1 MAQELTEELKV
12 LVTAEVNKAIR
23 NLQNVDRQTNQ
34 TEKLFKS
41 LGKTIAG
48 TFTAKAILDFFKKS
62 IAAYEEHTQILNVL
76 NSTLKVTGAT
86 AWTTSAELQDMA
98 AALQKSTNYSADS
111 INQMQ
116 SILLGFKNITGD
128 TFGTATKAI
137 LDMATVMRMDL
148 SSAAQAVGKALDD
161 PINGITSLQRQG
173 FRFTDAQKE
182 MIQSLIETGDVAAAQ
197 KIILDELN
205 TTYGGAAEAA
215 VTSSA
220 QIKNSFMDLLTAYGR
235 EFTEL
240 FNYFNGGN
248 DRNRIKEVLDW
259 MTKDVNEGI
268 EKWKRFFA
276 KDYQTDYYQKLGA
289 DEKLAEATRNL
300 EGWTKQLKE
309 AKKEKDKL
317 NAQSEVNWWTK
328 EVEGLKQAQ
337 KERQLLQQQ
346 ENDRIA
352 AENEIY
358 NLMTAINGE
367 YAKLS
372 KSDPSV
378 QLENYKKRLSEIASE
393 RAKLSSAP
401 PTIDTAAAIKS
412 LDYLEKAFKD
422 KIKKLTA
429 DGKKTWREWL
439 SDIEGIQVD
448 LSENG
453 ADAARKFIGSMEN
466 EIRKADN
473 ISNLLGE
480 KLDTKILERQQ
491 ERIRDILEKIFDI
504 DPSKIDEAFTSE
516 DQYVQ
521 KLIEKYKS
529 LGEAIKD
536 ARDNQNDTKKLE
548 SWHDLV
554 SDKIDGVITK
564 IESLDEK
571 ERKAISNLAT
581 NIVEALPANAL
592 SGFEAFGEAMA
603 KGADAS
609 ESLSEALGEMAS
621 QILSQLPMMF
631 LQAGLQLIAQGQWP
645 IGLGLIAAAGTS
657 GLVNGYVK
665 GKRNDTSAEKNALG
679 NAFGPSGVQAFAM
692 GGTFTNQIVDRPTYF
707 KFAKGNGFATGLMG
721 EAGPEA
727 IMPLTRGTDG
737 RLGVLA
743 TGSGASNVNVVLAVE
758 INNYSQEKVD
768 VKETTDE
775 TGQRQLQ
782 IIVGAMF
789 NDHITSGRADKA
801 MKSRYGIAVQGF

>member
-12 LVTAEVNKAIR
+12 LVTAEVSKAVR
-23 NLQNVDRQTNQ
+23 KLKDVDKQAEQ
-34 TEKLFKS
+34 TEKLFKG
-41 LGKTIAG
+41 LGKTIAA

-62 IAAYEEHTQILNVL
+62 IAAYEEHTQVLNVL

-98 AALQKSTNYSADS
+98 ASLQKSTNYSADS

-116 SILLGFKNITGD
+116 SVLLGFKNITGD

-137 LDMATVMRMDL
+137 LDMATVMGMDL

-220 QIKNSFMDLLTAYGR
+220 QIKNAFDDVLQGYGKLISDLVGNSGAGNIILKGLNFLSEGLLDFEKNIAQLRGGD
-235 EFTEL
+235 
-240 FNYFNGGN
+240 NYRKWFDGL
-248 DRNRIKEVLDW
+248 DVSDKIKESS
-259 MTKDVNEGI
+259 E
-268 EKWKRFFA
+268 
-276 KDYQTDYYQKLGA
+276 
-289 DEKLAEATRNL
+289 
-300 EGWTKQLKE
+300 QLKLWQIALDKAIADGNSKKIDE
-309 AKKEKDKL
+309 AIVNVDDWRRINEEL
-317 NAQSEVNWWTK
+317 NIT
-328 EVEGLKQAQ
+328 Q
-337 KERQLLQQQ
+337 KELQAARKE

-372 KSDPSV
+372 ASDPSI
-378 QLENYKKRLSEIASE
+378 QLEKYKKRLSEIASE
-393 RAKLSSAP
+393 KAKLSTAP
-401 PTIDTAAAIKS
+401 STIDTTAATKS

-422 KIKKLTA
+422 KIKQLAA

-439 SDIEGIQVD
+439 SDIQGIQVD

-453 ADAARKFIGSMEN
+453 SDAARKLIDSMEN
-466 EIRKADN
+466 EVKKSEN
-473 ISNLLGE
+473 ISRLLGE
-480 KLDTKILERQQ
+480 KFDAGIFERQQ
-491 ERIRDILEKIFDI
+491 ERIREILEKIFDI
-504 DPSKIDEAFTSE
+504 DTSKIDEAFTSE
-516 DQYVQ
+516 DRYVQ
-521 KLIEKYKS
+521 ELIAKYRS

-536 ARDNQNDTKKLE
+536 ARDNDNVNARIET
-548 SWHDLV
+548 WHDFV
-554 SDKIDGVITK
+554 SQHIDGVITK

-571 ERKAISNLAT
+571 AKKAMSNLAT
-581 NIVEALPANAL
+581 NLVESLPADAL

-609 ESLSEALGEMAS
+609 EALSTALGEMAS

-645 IGLGLIAAAGTS
+645 IGLGFIAAAGTS
-657 GLVNGYVK
+657 GLINGYVK
-665 GKRNDTSAEKNALG
+665 GRRNNTSEEKNSLG
-679 NAFGPSGVQAFAM
+679 NAFGPSGVQAFAK
-692 GGTFTNQIVDRPTYF
+692 GGTFTNQIVDSPTYF
-707 KFAKGNGFATGLMG
+707 KFAKGSGFATGLMG

-727 IMPLTRGTDG
+727 IMPLSRGTDG
-737 RLGVLA
+737 RLGVRVD
-743 TGSGASNVNVVLAVE
+743 GQGGAAVVAMSVVV
-758 INNYSQEKVD
+758 NNYSQEKVD

-782 IIVGAMF
+782 IMVGAMF

-801 MKSRYGIAVQGF
+801 MKSRYGIAAQGF

>member
-12 LVTAEVNKAIR
+12 LVTAEVNKAVR

-41 LGKTIAG
+41 LGKTIAR

-62 IAAYEEHTQILNVL
+62 IAAYEEHTQVLNVL

-98 AALQKSTNYSADS
+98 ASLQKSTNYSADS

-116 SILLGFKNITGD
+116 SVLLGFKNITGD

-137 LDMATVMRMDL
+137 LDMATVMGMDL

-182 MIQSLIETGDVAAAQ
+182 MIQSLIETGETAAAQ

-220 QIKNSFMDLLTAYGR
+220 QIKNAFDDVLQGYGKLISDLVGNSGAGNIILKGLNFLSEGLLDFEKNIAQLRGGD
-235 EFTEL
+235 
-240 FNYFNGGN
+240 NYRKWFDGL
-248 DRNRIKEVLDW
+248 DVSDKIKESS
-259 MTKDVNEGI
+259 E
-268 EKWKRFFA
+268 
-276 KDYQTDYYQKLGA
+276 
-289 DEKLAEATRNL
+289 
-300 EGWTKQLKE
+300 QLKLWQI
-309 AKKEKDKL
+309 ALDKAIADGNSKKID
-317 NAQSEVNWWTK
+317 EVIVNVDDWRRINEELRITQK
-328 EVEGLKQAQ
+328 ELQAAQ
-337 KERQLLQQQ
+337 KE

-372 KSDPSV
+372 ASDPSV

-393 RAKLSSAP
+393 KAKLSTAP
-401 PTIDTAAAIKS
+401 STIDTTAATKR
-412 LDYLEKAFKD
+412 LEYLEKAFKD
-422 KIKKLTA
+422 KIKQLTA

-439 SDIEGIQVD
+439 SDIQGIQVD

-453 ADAARKFIGSMEN
+453 ADAARKLIGSMEI
-466 EIRKADN
+466 EIKKSEN
-473 ISNLLGE
+473 ISRLLGE
-480 KLDTKILERQQ
+480 KFDTKILERQQ

-504 DPSKIDEAFTSE
+504 DTSKIDEPFTAE
-516 DQYVQ
+516 DKYVQ
-521 KLIEKYKS
+521 ELIKKYKT

-536 ARDNQNDTKKLE
+536 AEDNHNNAKGIET
-548 SWHDLV
+548 WHDFVKIKVDGLINEFDGL
-554 SDKIDGVITK
+554 DKKTQTT
-564 IESLDEK
+564 
-571 ERKAISNLAT
+571 ISNLAT
-581 NIVEALPANAL
+581 NLVEALPSNAL
-592 SGFEAFGEAMA
+592 SGFETFGEAMA

-609 ESLSEALGEMAS
+609 EALSAALGEMAA
-621 QILSQLPMMF
+621 QLLSQLPMMF

-645 IGLGLIAAAGTS
+645 IGLGFIAAAGS
-657 GLVNGYVK
+657 SALINGYVQ
-665 GKRNDTSAEKNALG
+665 GKKNETSAEKNALG

-692 GGTFTNQIVDRPTYF
+692 GGAFTNRIVDSPTYF
-707 KFAKGNGFATGLMG
+707 KFARGSGFATGLMG

-727 IMPLTRGTDG
+727 IMPLSRGTDG
-737 RLGVLA
+737 RLGVHVDGQ
-743 TGSGASNVNVVLAVE
+743 TGAVVVAMSVV

-768 VKETTDE
+768 VQESTDE

-782 IIVGAMF
+782 IIIGAMF
-789 NDHITSGRADKA
+789 NQHITSGKADKA
-801 MKSRYGIAVQGF
+801 MKSRYGIKAQGF

>member
-12 LVTAEVNKAIR
+12 LVTAEVSKAVR
-23 NLQNVDRQTNQ
+23 KLKDVDKQAEQ
-34 TEKLFKS
+34 TEKLFKG
-41 LGKTIAG
+41 LGKTIAA

-62 IAAYEEHTQILNVL
+62 IAAYEEHTQVLNVL

-98 AALQKSTNYSADS
+98 ASLQKSTNYSADS

-116 SILLGFKNITGD
+116 SVLLGFKNITGD

-137 LDMATVMRMDL
+137 LDMATVMGMDL

-161 PINGITSLQRQG
+161 PINGISSLQRQG

-182 MIQSLIETGDVAAAQ
+182 MIQSLIETGETAAAQ

-220 QIKNSFMDLLTAYGR
+220 QIKNAFDDVLQGYGKLISDLVGNSGAGNIILKGLNFLSEGLLDFEKNIAQLRGGD
-235 EFTEL
+235 
-240 FNYFNGGN
+240 NYRKWFDGL
-248 DRNRIKEVLDW
+248 DVSDKIKESS
-259 MTKDVNEGI
+259 E
-268 EKWKRFFA
+268 
-276 KDYQTDYYQKLGA
+276 
-289 DEKLAEATRNL
+289 
-300 EGWTKQLKE
+300 QLKLWQIALDKAIADGNSKKIDE
-309 AKKEKDKL
+309 AI
-317 NAQSEVNWWTK
+317 VNVDDWRRINEELRIT
-328 EVEGLKQAQ
+328 Q
-337 KERQLLQQQ
+337 KELQAARKE

-358 NLMTAINGE
+358 NLMTEINGE

-372 KSDPSV
+372 ASDPSV
-378 QLENYKKRLSEIASE
+378 QLENYKKRLSEITRE

-401 PTIDTAAAIKS
+401 STIDTSAAIKS
-412 LDYLEKAFKD
+412 LEYLEKAFKD
-422 KIKKLTA
+422 KIKQLTA

-439 SDIEGIQVD
+439 SDIQGIQVD

-453 ADAARKFIGSMEN
+453 ADAARKLIGSMEI
-466 EIRKADN
+466 EIKKSEN
-473 ISNLLGE
+473 ISRLLGE
-480 KLDTKILERQQ
+480 KFDTKILERQQ
-491 ERIRDILEKIFDI
+491 ERIREILEKIFDI
-504 DPSKIDEAFTSE
+504 DTSKIDEAFTSE
-516 DQYVQ
+516 DRYVQ
-521 KLIEKYKS
+521 ELIAKYKS

-536 ARDNQNDTKKLE
+536 ARDNDNVNARIET
-548 SWHDLV
+548 WHDFV
-554 SDKIDGVITK
+554 SQHIDGVITK

-571 ERKAISNLAT
+571 AKKAMSNLAT
-581 NIVEALPANAL
+581 NLVESLPADAL

-609 ESLSEALGEMAS
+609 DSLSAALGEMAS

-645 IGLGLIAAAGTS
+645 IGLGFIAAAGTS
-657 GLVNGYVK
+657 GLINGYVK
-665 GKRNDTSAEKNALG
+665 GRRNNTSEEKNALG

-692 GGTFTNQIVDRPTYF
+692 GGAFTNQIVDSPTYF
-707 KFAKGNGFATGLMG
+707 KFAKGSGFATGLMG

-727 IMPLTRGTDG
+727 IMPLSRGTDG
-737 RLGVLA
+737 RLGVRVD
-743 TGSGASNVNVVLAVE
+743 GQGGAAVVAMSVVV
-758 INNYSQEKVD
+758 NNYSQEKID
-768 VKETTDE
+768 VREGTDE

-782 IIVGAMF
+782 IMVGALF

-801 MKSRYGIAVQGF
+801 MKSRYGIAAQGF

>member
-12 LVTAEVNKAIR
+12 LVTAEVSKAVR
-23 NLQNVDRQTNQ
+23 KLKDVDKQAEQ
-34 TEKLFKS
+34 TEKLFKG
-41 LGKTIAG
+41 LGKTIAA

-62 IAAYEEHTQILNVL
+62 IAAYEEHTQVLNVL

-98 AALQKSTNYSADS
+98 ASLQKSTNYSADS

-116 SILLGFKNITGD
+116 SVLLGFKNITGD

-137 LDMATVMRMDL
+137 LDMATVMGMDL

-161 PINGITSLQRQG
+161 PINGISSLQRQG

-182 MIQSLIETGDVAAAQ
+182 MIQSLIETGETAAAQ

-220 QIKNSFMDLLTAYGR
+220 QIKNAFDDVLQGYGKLISDLVGNSGAGNIILKGLNFLSEGLLDFEKNIAQLRGGD
-235 EFTEL
+235 
-240 FNYFNGGN
+240 NYRKWFDGL
-248 DRNRIKEVLDW
+248 DVSDKIKESS
-259 MTKDVNEGI
+259 E
-268 EKWKRFFA
+268 
-276 KDYQTDYYQKLGA
+276 
-289 DEKLAEATRNL
+289 
-300 EGWTKQLKE
+300 QLKLWQIALDKAIADGNSKKIDE
-309 AKKEKDKL
+309 AI
-317 NAQSEVNWWTK
+317 VNVDDWRRINEELRIT
-328 EVEGLKQAQ
+328 Q
-337 KERQLLQQQ
+337 KELQAARKE

-358 NLMTAINGE
+358 NLMTEINGE

-372 KSDPSV
+372 ASDPSV
-378 QLENYKKRLSEIASE
+378 QLENYKKRLSEITRE

-401 PTIDTAAAIKS
+401 STIDTSAAIKS
-412 LDYLEKAFKD
+412 LEYLEKAFKD
-422 KIKKLTA
+422 KIKQLTA

-439 SDIEGIQVD
+439 SDIQGIQVD

-453 ADAARKFIGSMEN
+453 ADAARKLIGSMEI
-466 EIRKADN
+466 EIKKSEN
-473 ISNLLGE
+473 ISRLLGE
-480 KLDTKILERQQ
+480 KFDTKILERQQ

-504 DPSKIDEAFTSE
+504 DTSKIDEAFTSE
-516 DQYVQ
+516 DRYVQ
-521 KLIEKYKS
+521 ELIAKYKS

-536 ARDNQNDTKKLE
+536 ARDNDNVNARIET
-548 SWHDLV
+548 WHDFV
-554 SDKIDGVITK
+554 SQHIDGVITK

-571 ERKAISNLAT
+571 AKKAMSNLAT
-581 NIVEALPANAL
+581 NLVESLPADAL

-609 ESLSEALGEMAS
+609 DSLSAALGEMAS

-645 IGLGLIAAAGTS
+645 IGLGFIAAAGTS
-657 GLVNGYVK
+657 GLINGYVK
-665 GKRNDTSAEKNALG
+665 GRRNNTSEEKNALG

-692 GGTFTNQIVDRPTYF
+692 GGAFTNQIVDSPTYF
-707 KFAKGNGFATGLMG
+707 KFAKGSGFATGLMG

-727 IMPLTRGTDG
+727 IMPLSRGTDG
-737 RLGVLA
+737 RLGVRVD
-743 TGSGASNVNVVLAVE
+743 GQGGAAVVAMSVVV
-758 INNYSQEKVD
+758 NNYSQEKID
-768 VKETTDE
+768 VREGTDE

-782 IIVGAMF
+782 IMVGALF

-801 MKSRYGIAVQGF
+801 MKSRYGIAAQGF

>member
-12 LVTAEVNKAIR
+12 LVTAEVNKAVR
-23 NLQNVDRQTNQ
+23 NLQKVDKQTNQ

-48 TFTAKAILDFFKKS
+48 AFTAKAILDFFKKS
-62 IAAYEEHTQILNVL
+62 IAAYEEHTQVLNVL

-116 SILLGFKNITGD
+116 SVLLGFKNITGD

-137 LDMATVMRMDL
+137 LDMATVMGMDL

-215 VTSSA
+215 VKSSA
-220 QIKNSFMDLLTAYGR
+220 QIKNAFDDVLQGYGKLISDLVGNSGAGNIILRGLNFLSEGLLDFEKNIAQLRGGD
-235 EFTEL
+235 
-240 FNYFNGGN
+240 NYRKWFDGL
-248 DRNRIKEVLDW
+248 DISDKIKESS
-259 MTKDVNEGI
+259 E
-268 EKWKRFFA
+268 
-276 KDYQTDYYQKLGA
+276 
-289 DEKLAEATRNL
+289 
-300 EGWTKQLKE
+300 QLKLWQIALDKAIADGNSKKIDE
-309 AKKEKDKL
+309 AIVNVDDWRRINEELNITQKEL
-317 NAQSEVNWWTK
+317 QA
-328 EVEGLKQAQ
+328 AQ
-337 KERQLLQQQ
+337 KE

-372 KSDPSV
+372 ASDPSI

-401 PTIDTAAAIKS
+401 SAIDTTAAIKS
-412 LDYLEKAFKD
+412 LDYIEKAFKD
-422 KIKKLTA
+422 KIKQLTA

-439 SDIEGIQVD
+439 SDIQGIQVD

-453 ADAARKFIGSMEN
+453 SDAARKLIDSMEN
-466 EIRKADN
+466 EVKKSEN
-473 ISNLLGE
+473 ISRLLGE
-480 KLDTKILERQQ
+480 KFDAGIFERQQ

-504 DPSKIDEAFTSE
+504 DTSKIDEPFTAE
-516 DQYVQ
+516 DKYVQ
-521 KLIEKYKS
+521 ELIEKYKT

-536 ARDNQNDTKKLE
+536 AEDNHNDAKGIET
-548 SWHDLV
+548 WHDFVKIKVDGLINEFDGL
-554 SDKIDGVITK
+554 DKKTQTT
-564 IESLDEK
+564 
-571 ERKAISNLAT
+571 ISNLAT
-581 NIVEALPANAL
+581 NLVEALPSNAL
-592 SGFEAFGEAMA
+592 SGFETFGEAMA

-609 ESLSEALGEMAS
+609 EALSAALGEMAA
-621 QILSQLPMMF
+621 QLLSQLPMMF

-645 IGLGLIAAAGTS
+645 IGLGFIAAAGS
-657 GLVNGYVK
+657 SALINGYVQ
-665 GKRNDTSAEKNALG
+665 GKKNETSAEKNALG

-692 GGTFTNQIVDRPTYF
+692 GGAFTNRIVDSPTYF
-707 KFAKGNGFATGLMG
+707 KFAKGSGFATGLMG

-727 IMPLTRGTDG
+727 IMPLSRGTDG
-737 RLGVLA
+737 RLGVHVDGQ
-743 TGSGASNVNVVLAVE
+743 TGAAVVAMSVV
-758 INNYSQEKVD
+758 INNYSQEKVQTQ
-768 VKETTDE
+768 ETTDE
-775 TGQRQLQ
+775 NGNTKLMIMIGNM
-782 IIVGAMF
+782 I
-789 NDHITSGRADKA
+789 NSHISGGKADRAL
-801 MKSRYGIAVQGF
+801 SNRYGLVAQGV

>member
-12 LVTAEVNKAIR
+12 LVTAEVSRAVR
-23 NLQNVDRQTNQ
+23 DLQNVDRQTNQ
-34 TEKLFKS
+34 TEKLFKG
-41 LGKTIAG
+41 LGKTIAA
-48 TFTAKAILDFFKKS
+48 TFTTKAILDFFKKS
-62 IAAYEEHTQILNVL
+62 IAAYEEHTQVLNVL

-86 AWTTSAELQDMA
+86 AWTTSGELQDMA
-98 AALQKSTNYSADS
+98 AALQKATNYSADS

-116 SILLGFKNITGD
+116 SVLLGFKNITGD

-182 MIQSLIETGDVAAAQ
+182 MIQSLIETGDTAAAQ

-220 QIKNSFMDLLTAYGR
+220 QIKNAFDDVLQGYGKLISDLVGNSGAGNIILKGLNFLSEGLLDFEKNIAQLRGGD
-235 EFTEL
+235 
-240 FNYFNGGN
+240 NYRKWFDGL
-248 DRNRIKEVLDW
+248 DVSDKIKESS
-259 MTKDVNEGI
+259 E
-268 EKWKRFFA
+268 
-276 KDYQTDYYQKLGA
+276 
-289 DEKLAEATRNL
+289 
-300 EGWTKQLKE
+300 QLKLWQIALDKAIADGNSKKIDE
-309 AKKEKDKL
+309 AIVNVDDWRRINEELNITQKEL
-317 NAQSEVNWWTK
+317 QA
-328 EVEGLKQAQ
+328 AQ
-337 KERQLLQQQ
+337 KE

-372 KSDPSV
+372 ASDPSV
-378 QLENYKKRLSEIASE
+378 QLENYKKRLSEIARE

-401 PTIDTAAAIKS
+401 STIDTSAAIKS
-412 LDYLEKAFKD
+412 LDYLEKTFKD
-422 KIKKLTA
+422 KIKQLTA

-439 SDIEGIQVD
+439 SDIQGIQVD

-453 ADAARKFIGSMEN
+453 ADAARKLIDSMEI
-466 EIRKADN
+466 EIKKSEN
-473 ISNLLGE
+473 ISRLLGE
-480 KLDTKILERQQ
+480 KFDTKILERQQ
-491 ERIRDILEKIFDI
+491 ERIKDILEKIFDI
-504 DPSKIDEAFTSE
+504 DTSKIDEAFTAE
-516 DQYVQ
+516 DKYVQ
-521 KLIEKYKS
+521 ELIEKYKT
-529 LGEAIKD
+529 LGKAIKD
-536 ARDNQNDTKKLE
+536 AENNHNDTKE
-548 SWHDLV
+548 IETWHDFVKIKVDGLINEFDGL
-554 SDKIDGVITK
+554 DKKTQTT
-564 IESLDEK
+564 
-571 ERKAISNLAT
+571 ISNLAT
-581 NIVEALPANAL
+581 NLVEALPSNAL
-592 SGFEAFGEAMA
+592 SGFETFGEAMA

-609 ESLSEALGEMAS
+609 EALSAALGEMAA

-645 IGLGLIAAAGTS
+645 IGLGFIAAAGS
-657 GLVNGYVK
+657 SALINGYVQ
-665 GKRNDTSAEKNALG
+665 GKRNETSAEKNALG

-707 KFAKGNGFATGLMG
+707 KFAKGSGFGTGLMG

-727 IMPLTRGTDG
+727 IMPLSRGTDG
-737 RLGVLA
+737 RLGVRVDGQ
-743 TGSGASNVNVVLAVE
+743 TGAVVVAMSVV

-768 VKETTDE
+768 VQESTDE

-782 IIVGAMF
+782 IIIGAMF
-789 NDHITSGRADKA
+789 NQHITSGKADKA
-801 MKSRYGIAVQGF
+801 MKSRYGIKAQGF

>member
-12 LVTAEVNKAIR
+12 LVTAEVSKAVR
-23 NLQNVDRQTNQ
+23 KLKDVDKQAEQ

-48 TFTAKAILDFFKKS
+48 AFTAKAILDFFKKS
-62 IAAYEEHTQILNVL
+62 IAAYEEHTQVLNVL

-116 SILLGFKNITGD
+116 SVLLGFKNITGD

-220 QIKNSFMDLLTAYGR
+220 QIKNAFDDVLQGYGKLISDLVGNSGAGNIILKGLNFLSEGLLDFEKNIAQLRGGD
-235 EFTEL
+235 
-240 FNYFNGGN
+240 NYRKWLNGL
-248 DRNRIKEVLDW
+248 DVSDKIKESS
-259 MTKDVNEGI
+259 E
-268 EKWKRFFA
+268 
-276 KDYQTDYYQKLGA
+276 
-289 DEKLAEATRNL
+289 
-300 EGWTKQLKE
+300 QLKLWQIALDKAIADGNSKKIDE
-309 AKKEKDKL
+309 AIVNVDDWRRINEELNITQKEL
-317 NAQSEVNWWTK
+317 QA
-328 EVEGLKQAQ
+328 AQ
-337 KERQLLQQQ
+337 KE

-372 KSDPSV
+372 ASDPSV

-401 PTIDTAAAIKS
+401 SAIDTTAAIKS
-412 LDYLEKAFKD
+412 LDYIEKAFKD
-422 KIKKLTA
+422 KIKQLTA

-439 SDIEGIQVD
+439 SDIQGIQVD
-448 LSENG
+448 LSDNG
-453 ADAARKFIGSMEN
+453 SDAARKLIDSMEN
-466 EIRKADN
+466 EVKKSEN
-473 ISNLLGE
+473 ISRLLGE
-480 KLDTKILERQQ
+480 KFDAGIFERQQ
-491 ERIRDILEKIFDI
+491 ERIREILEKIFDI
-504 DPSKIDEAFTSE
+504 DTSKIDEAFTSE
-516 DQYVQ
+516 DRYVQ
-521 KLIEKYKS
+521 ELIAKYKS

-536 ARDNQNDTKKLE
+536 ARDNDNVNARIET
-548 SWHDLV
+548 WHDFV
-554 SDKIDGVITK
+554 SQHIDGVITK

-571 ERKAISNLAT
+571 AKKAMSNLAT
-581 NIVEALPANAL
+581 NLVESLPANAL

-609 ESLSEALGEMAS
+609 DSLSAALGEMAS

-645 IGLGLIAAAGTS
+645 IGLGFIAAAGTS
-657 GLVNGYVK
+657 GLINGYVK
-665 GKRNDTSAEKNALG
+665 GRRNNTSEEKNSLG
-679 NAFGPSGVQAFAM
+679 NAFGPSGVQAFAK
-692 GGTFTNQIVDRPTYF
+692 GGTFTNQIVDSPTYF
-707 KFAKGNGFATGLMG
+707 KFAKGSGFSTGLMG

-727 IMPLTRGTDG
+727 IMPLSRGTDG
-737 RLGVLA
+737 RLGVRVDGQA
-743 TGSGASNVNVVLAVE
+743 GAAVVAMSVVV
-758 INNYSQEKVD
+758 NNYSQEKID
-768 VKETTDE
+768 VREGTDE

-782 IIVGAMF
+782 IMVGAMF

-801 MKSRYGIAVQGF
+801 MKSRYGIAAQGF

>member
-12 LVTAEVNKAIR
+12 LVTAEVSRAVR

-62 IAAYEEHTQILNVL
+62 IAAYEEHTQVLNVL

-116 SILLGFKNITGD
+116 SVLLGFKNITGD

-220 QIKNSFMDLLTAYGR
+220 QIKNAFDDVLQGYGKFFSDLANSIGSSGAGNIILKGLNFLSEGLLDFEKNIAQLRGGD
-235 EFTEL
+235 
-240 FNYFNGGN
+240 NYRKWFDGL
-248 DRNRIKEVLDW
+248 DVSDKIKESS
-259 MTKDVNEGI
+259 E
-268 EKWKRFFA
+268 
-276 KDYQTDYYQKLGA
+276 
-289 DEKLAEATRNL
+289 
-300 EGWTKQLKE
+300 QLKLWQIALDKAIADGNSKKIDE
-309 AKKEKDKL
+309 AIVNVDNWRRINEELNITQKEL
-317 NAQSEVNWWTK
+317 QA
-328 EVEGLKQAQ
+328 AQ
-337 KERQLLQQQ
+337 KE

-372 KSDPSV
+372 ASDPSI
-378 QLENYKKRLSEIASE
+378 QLENYKKRLSEIAKE
-393 RAKLSSAP
+393 RAKLSTAPSA
-401 PTIDTAAAIKS
+401 IDTTAAIKS

-422 KIKKLTA
+422 KIKQLTA

-439 SDIEGIQVD
+439 SDIQGIQID
-448 LSENG
+448 MTENG
-453 ADAARKFIGSMEN
+453 SDAARKLIGSMEN

-473 ISNLLGE
+473 ISKLLGE
-480 KLDTKILERQQ
+480 KFDTKILERQQ

-521 KLIEKYKS
+521 DLIEKYKS

-536 ARDNQNDTKKLE
+536 ARDTKGIE
-548 SWHDLV
+548 TWHDFV
-554 SDKIDGVITK
+554 SDKIDSVITK
-564 IESLDEK
+564 IESLDDK
-571 ERKAISNLAT
+571 ERKAISDLAT
-581 NIVEALPANAL
+581 NLVEALPSNAL
-592 SGFEAFGEAMA
+592 SGFETFGEAMA

-609 ESLSEALGEMAS
+609 EALSAALGEMAA

-645 IGLGLIAAAGTS
+645 IGLGFIAAAGS
-657 GLVNGYVK
+657 SALINGYVK

-679 NAFGPSGVQAFAM
+679 NAFGPSGVQAFAK
-692 GGTFTNQIVDRPTYF
+692 GGTFTNQIVDSPTYF
-707 KFAKGNGFATGLMG
+707 KFAKGSGFGTGLMG

-727 IMPLTRGTDG
+727 IMPLSRGTDG

-743 TGSGASNVNVVLAVE
+743 TGGGASNVNVVLAVE
-758 INNYSQEKVD
+758 INNYSQEQVQTQK
-768 VKETTDE
+768 TTDE
-775 TGQRQLQ
+775 NGNTKLMIMIGNM
-782 IIVGAMF
+782 I
-789 NDHITSGRADKA
+789 NSHISGGKADRAL
-801 MKSRYGIAVQGF
+801 SNRYGLIAQGV

>member
-12 LVTAEVNKAIR
+12 LVTAEVNRAVL
-23 NLQNVDRQTNQ
+23 NLQKVDRQTNQ

-41 LGKTIAG
+41 LGKTIAA
-48 TFTAKAILDFFKKS
+48 TFTAKAILDFFKKT
-62 IAAYEEHTQILNVL
+62 IAAYEEHTQVLNVL

-116 SILLGFKNITGD
+116 SVLLGFKNITGD
-128 TFGTATKAI
+128 TFGTATKVI

-220 QIKNSFMDLLTAYGR
+220 QIKNAFDDVLQGYGKFFSDLANSIGSSGAGNIILKGLNFLSEGLLDFEKNIAQLRGGD
-235 EFTEL
+235 
-240 FNYFNGGN
+240 NYRKWFDGL
-248 DRNRIKEVLDW
+248 DISDKIKESS
-259 MTKDVNEGI
+259 E
-268 EKWKRFFA
+268 
-276 KDYQTDYYQKLGA
+276 
-289 DEKLAEATRNL
+289 
-300 EGWTKQLKE
+300 QLKLWQIALDKAIADGNSKKIDE
-309 AKKEKDKL
+309 AIVNVDDWRRINEELAITQKEL
-317 NAQSEVNWWTK
+317 QA
-328 EVEGLKQAQ
+328 AQ
-337 KERQLLQQQ
+337 KE

-372 KSDPSV
+372 ASDPSV
-378 QLENYKKRLSEIASE
+378 QLENYKKRLSEIARE

-401 PTIDTAAAIKS
+401 STIDTTAAIKS

-422 KIKKLTA
+422 KIKQLTA

-439 SDIEGIQVD
+439 SDIQGIQVD

-453 ADAARKFIGSMEN
+453 ADAARKLMDSMEI
-466 EIRKADN
+466 EIKKSEN
-473 ISNLLGE
+473 ISRLLGE
-480 KLDTKILERQQ
+480 KFDTKILERQQ
-491 ERIRDILEKIFDI
+491 ERIKDILEKIFDI
-504 DPSKIDEAFTSE
+504 DTSKIDEAFTTE

-536 ARDNQNDTKKLE
+536 ANDTKE
-548 SWHDLV
+548 IETWHDFVKIKVDGLINEFDGL
-554 SDKIDGVITK
+554 DKKTQTT
-564 IESLDEK
+564 
-571 ERKAISNLAT
+571 ISNLVT
-581 NIVEALPANAL
+581 NLVEALPSNAL

-609 ESLSEALGEMAS
+609 EALSAALGEMAA

-645 IGLGLIAAAGTS
+645 IGLGFIAAAGS
-657 GLVNGYVK
+657 SALINGYVQ
-665 GKRNDTSAEKNALG
+665 GKKNETSAEKNALG

-692 GGTFTNQIVDRPTYF
+692 GGAFTNQIVDSPTYF

-758 INNYSQEKVD
+758 INNYSQEQVQTQK
-768 VKETTDE
+768 TTDE
-775 TGQRQLQ
+775 NGNTKLMIMIGNM
-782 IIVGAMF
+782 I
-789 NDHITSGRADKA
+789 NSHISGGKADRAL
-801 MKSRYGIAVQGF
+801 SNRYGLVAQGV

>member
-12 LVTAEVNKAIR
+12 LVTAEVSRAVR
-23 NLQNVDRQTNQ
+23 DLQNVDRQTNQ
-34 TEKLFKS
+34 TEKLFKG
-41 LGKTIAG
+41 LGKTIAA
-48 TFTAKAILDFFKKS
+48 TFTTKAILDFFKKS
-62 IAAYEEHTQILNVL
+62 IAAYEEHTQVLNVL

-86 AWTTSAELQDMA
+86 AWTTSGELQDMA
-98 AALQKSTNYSADS
+98 AALQKATNYSADS

-116 SILLGFKNITGD
+116 SVLLGFKNITGD

-182 MIQSLIETGDVAAAQ
+182 MIQSLIETGDTAAAQ

-220 QIKNSFMDLLTAYGR
+220 QIKNAFDDVLQGYGKLISDLVGNSGAGNIILKGLNFLSEGLLDFEKNIAQLRGGD
-235 EFTEL
+235 
-240 FNYFNGGN
+240 NYRKWFDGL
-248 DRNRIKEVLDW
+248 DVSDKIKESS
-259 MTKDVNEGI
+259 E
-268 EKWKRFFA
+268 
-276 KDYQTDYYQKLGA
+276 
-289 DEKLAEATRNL
+289 
-300 EGWTKQLKE
+300 QLKLWQIALDKAIADGNSKKIDE
-309 AKKEKDKL
+309 AIVNVDDWRRINEELNITQKEL
-317 NAQSEVNWWTK
+317 QA
-328 EVEGLKQAQ
+328 AQ
-337 KERQLLQQQ
+337 KE

-372 KSDPSV
+372 ASDPTI

-393 RAKLSSAP
+393 RAKLSTAP
-401 PTIDTAAAIKS
+401 SVIDTTAAIKS

-422 KIKKLTA
+422 KIKQLTA
-429 DGKKTWREWL
+429 DGKRTWREWL
-439 SDIEGIQVD
+439 SDIQGIQID
-448 LSENG
+448 LTENG
-453 ADAARKFIGSMEN
+453 SDAARKLIGSMEN

-473 ISNLLGE
+473 ISKLLGE
-480 KLDTKILERQQ
+480 KFDTKILERQQ

-609 ESLSEALGEMAS
+609 DSLSAALGEMAA

-645 IGLGLIAAAGTS
+645 MGLGLIAAAGTS

-679 NAFGPSGVQAFAM
+679 NAFGPSGVQAFAK
-692 GGTFTNQIVDRPTYF
+692 GGTFTNQIVDSPTYF
-707 KFAKGNGFATGLMG
+707 KFAKGSGFGTGLMG

-727 IMPLTRGTDG
+727 IMPLSRGTDG
-737 RLGVLA
+737 RLGVRVDGQ
-743 TGSGASNVNVVLAVE
+743 TGAVVVAMSVV

-768 VKETTDE
+768 VQESTDE

-782 IIVGAMF
+782 IIIGAMF
-789 NDHITSGRADKA
+789 NQHITSGKADKA
-801 MKSRYGIAVQGF
+801 MKSRYGIKAQGF

>member
-12 LVTAEVNKAIR
+12 LVTAEVNKAVR
-23 NLQNVDRQTNQ
+23 NLQKVDKQTNQ

-48 TFTAKAILDFFKKS
+48 AFTAKAILDFFKKS
-62 IAAYEEHTQILNVL
+62 IAAYEEHTQVLNVL

-116 SILLGFKNITGD
+116 SVLLGFKNITGD

-137 LDMATVMRMDL
+137 LDMATVMGMDL

-215 VTSSA
+215 VTSTA
-220 QIKNSFMDLLTAYGR
+220 QIKNAFDDVLQGYGK
-235 EFTEL
+235 L
-240 FNYFNGGN
+240 FSDIAEKSGGSTIILKGLNFLSEGIVDFEKNIARLRGGDNYRKWFDGL
-248 DRNRIKEVLDW
+248 DVSDQIKESS
-259 MTKDVNEGI
+259 E
-268 EKWKRFFA
+268 
-276 KDYQTDYYQKLGA
+276 
-289 DEKLAEATRNL
+289 
-300 EGWTKQLKE
+300 QLKLWQIALDKAIADGNSKEIDE
-309 AKKEKDKL
+309 AIVSVDDWRRINEEL
-317 NAQSEVNWWTK
+317 RIT
-328 EVEGLKQAQ
+328 Q
-337 KERQLLQQQ
+337 KELQAARKE

-358 NLMTAINGE
+358 NLMTEINGE

-372 KSDPSV
+372 ASDPSV

-393 RAKLSSAP
+393 RAKLSTAPSA
-401 PTIDTAAAIKS
+401 IDTTAATKS

-422 KIKKLTA
+422 KIKQLTA

-439 SDIEGIQVD
+439 SDIQGIHID
-448 LSENG
+448 LTDNG
-453 ADAARKFIGSMEN
+453 SDAARKLIDSMEN
-466 EIRKADN
+466 EVKKSEN
-473 ISNLLGE
+473 ISRLLGE
-480 KLDTKILERQQ
+480 KFDAGIFERQQ
-491 ERIRDILEKIFDI
+491 ERIREILEKIFDI
-504 DPSKIDEAFTSE
+504 DTSKIDEAFTSE
-516 DQYVQ
+516 DRYVQ
-521 KLIEKYKS
+521 ELIAKYKS

-536 ARDNQNDTKKLE
+536 ARDNDNVNARIET
-548 SWHDLV
+548 WHDFV
-554 SDKIDGVITK
+554 SQHIDGVITK

-571 ERKAISNLAT
+571 AKKAMSNLAT
-581 NIVEALPANAL
+581 NLVESLPANAL

-609 ESLSEALGEMAS
+609 DSLSAALGEMAS

-645 IGLGLIAAAGTS
+645 IGLGFIAAAGTS
-657 GLVNGYVK
+657 GLINGYVK
-665 GKRNDTSAEKNALG
+665 GRRNNTSEEKNALG

-692 GGTFTNQIVDRPTYF
+692 GGAFTNQIVDSPTYF
-707 KFAKGNGFATGLMG
+707 KFAKGSGFATGLMG

-727 IMPLTRGTDG
+727 IMPLSRGTDG
-737 RLGVLA
+737 RLGVRVD
-743 TGSGASNVNVVLAVE
+743 GQGGAAVVAMSVVV
-758 INNYSQEKVD
+758 NNYSQEKID
-768 VKETTDE
+768 VREGTDE

-782 IIVGAMF
+782 IMVGAMF

-801 MKSRYGIAVQGF
+801 MKSRYGIAAQGF

>member
-23 NLQNVDRQTNQ
+23 NLQKVDKQTNQ

-41 LGKTIAG
+41 LGKTMAG
-48 TFTAKAILDFFKKS
+48 AFAAKAILDFFKKS
-62 IAAYEEHTQILNVL
+62 IAAYEEHTQVLNVL

-86 AWTTSAELQDMA
+86 AWTTSTELQDMA

-116 SILLGFKNITGD
+116 SVLLGFKNITGD

-173 FRFTDAQKE
+173 FRFTAAQKE

-215 VTSSA
+215 VTSSS
-220 QIKNSFMDLLTAYGR
+220 QIKKAFDDVLQGFGKIFSDIAEKSGGATIILKGLNFLSEALVDFEKNNAQLR
-235 EFTEL
+235 
-240 FNYFNGGN
+240 GGN
-248 DRNRIKEVLDW
+248 TYRNWFDGLDISDKIKES
-259 MTKDVNEGI
+259 E
-268 EKWKRFFA
+268 E
-276 KDYQTDYYQKLGA
+276 
-289 DEKLAEATRNL
+289 
-300 EGWTKQLKE
+300 QLKSWSISLDKAIADGNSNKIDE
-309 AKKEKDKL
+309 AIVNLDGWRKL
-317 NAQSEVNWWTK
+317 NEELSITQKKLQA
-328 EVEGLKQAQ
+328 AQ
-337 KERQLLQQQ
+337 KE

-372 KSDPSV
+372 ASDPSV
-378 QLENYKKRLSEIASE
+378 QLENYKKRLSELASE
-393 RAKLSSAP
+393 REKLSSAP
-401 PTIDTAAAIKS
+401 AAINTTAAIKS
-412 LDYLEKAFKD
+412 LDYIEKAFKD
-422 KIKKLTA
+422 KIKKLTD

-439 SDIEGIQVD
+439 SKIEKMKINP
-448 LSENG
+448 SENG
-453 ADAARKFIGSMEN
+453 ADAARKFIGSLEK
-466 EIRKADN
+466 EVKKSED
-473 ISNLLGE
+473 ISKLLGE
-480 KLDTKILERQQ
+480 KFDTKILERQQ

-516 DQYVQ
+516 NQYVQ

-536 ARDNQNDTKKLE
+536 ARATE
-548 SWHDLV
+548 TWHNFV
-554 SDKIDGVITK
+554 SNNIDGVITK
-564 IESLDEK
+564 IEFLDEK
-571 ERKAISNLAT
+571 TKKVISNLAT

-609 ESLSEALGEMAS
+609 EALSAALGEMAA

-679 NAFGPSGVQAFAM
+679 NAFGPSGVQAFAK
-692 GGTFTNQIVDRPTYF
+692 GGTFTNQIVDSPTYF
-707 KFAKGNGFATGLMG
+707 KFAKGSGFATGLMG

-727 IMPLTRGTDG
+727 IMPLSRGTDG
-737 RLGVLA
+737 RLGVHVDGQ
-743 TGSGASNVNVVLAVE
+743 TGAVVVAMSVV
-758 INNYSQEKVD
+758 INNYSQEQVQAQ
-768 VKETTDE
+768 ETTDE
-775 TGQRQLQ
+775 NGNTKLMIMIGNM
-782 IIVGAMF
+782 I
-789 NDHITSGRADKA
+789 NSHISGGKADRAL
-801 MKSRYGIAVQGF
+801 SNRYGLVAQGV

>member
-12 LVTAEVNKAIR
+12 LVTAEVNKAVR
-23 NLQNVDRQTNQ
+23 NLQKVDKQTNQ

-48 TFTAKAILDFFKKS
+48 AFTAKAILDFFKKS
-62 IAAYEEHTQILNVL
+62 IAAYEEHTQVLNVL

-116 SILLGFKNITGD
+116 SVLLGFKNITGD

-215 VTSSA
+215 VTSTA
-220 QIKNSFMDLLTAYGR
+220 QIKNAFDDVLQGYGK
-235 EFTEL
+235 L
-240 FNYFNGGN
+240 FSDIAEKSGVSTIILKGLNFLSEALVDFEKNKAQLIGGN
-248 DRNRIKEVLDW
+248 TYRKWFDGLDMSSKIKES
-259 MTKDVNEGI
+259 E
-268 EKWKRFFA
+268 E
-276 KDYQTDYYQKLGA
+276 
-289 DEKLAEATRNL
+289 
-300 EGWTKQLKE
+300 QLKLWSIALDKAIADGNSNKIDE
-309 AKKEKDKL
+309 AIVNVDGWRKL
-317 NAQSEVNWWTK
+317 NEELSITQKKLQA
-328 EVEGLKQAQ
+328 AQ
-337 KERQLLQQQ
+337 KE

-358 NLMTAINGE
+358 NLMTAINGQ
-367 YAKLS
+367 YVKLS
-372 KSDPSV
+372 ASDPSV

-401 PTIDTAAAIKS
+401 STIDTSAAIKS

-422 KIKKLTA
+422 KIKQLTA

-439 SDIEGIQVD
+439 SDIQGIHID
-448 LSENG
+448 LTDNG
-453 ADAARKFIGSMEN
+453 SDAARKLIDSMEN
-466 EIRKADN
+466 EVKKSEN
-473 ISNLLGE
+473 ISRLLGE
-480 KLDTKILERQQ
+480 KFDAGIFERQQ
-491 ERIRDILEKIFDI
+491 ERIREILEKIFDI
-504 DPSKIDEAFTSE
+504 DTSKIDEAFTSE

-529 LGEAIKD
+529 LEKAIKD
-536 ARDNQNDTKKLE
+536 ARDNQNDTKE
-548 SWHDLV
+548 IETWHDLV
-554 SDKIDGVITK
+554 SDKIDGVIK
-564 IESLDEK
+564 KFESLDKKEK
-571 ERKAISNLAT
+571 EAISNLAA

-592 SGFEAFGEAMA
+592 TGFETFGEAMA
-603 KGADAS
+603 KGAAAS
-609 ESLSEALGEMAS
+609 EALSAALGEMAA

-645 IGLGLIAAAGTS
+645 IGLGFIAAAGS
-657 GLVNGYVK
+657 SALINGYVQ
-665 GKRNDTSAEKNALG
+665 GKKNETSAEKNALG

-692 GGTFTNQIVDRPTYF
+692 GGAFTNQIVDSPTYF
-707 KFAKGNGFATGLMG
+707 KFAKGSGFATGLMG

-727 IMPLTRGTDG
+727 IMPLSRGTDG
-737 RLGVLA
+737 RLGVHVDGQ
-743 TGSGASNVNVVLAVE
+743 TGAAVVAMSVV
-758 INNYSQEKVD
+758 INNYSQEKVQAQ
-768 VKETTDE
+768 ETTDE
-775 TGQRQLQ
+775 NGNTKLMIMIGNM
-782 IIVGAMF
+782 I
-789 NDHITSGRADKA
+789 NSHISGGKADRAL
-801 MKSRYGIAVQGF
+801 SNRYGLVAQGV